1 MNFVE
6 VEVHDAVLVGP
17 IDEVHEGMGGEPE
30 VVERGI
36 EGLVDILIVFE
47 DVLQE
52 HGGLAHTAGAFDAYE
67 AGIPVDLGIEIALES
82 QVNLGELAMI
92 GIEQGL

>member
-1 MNFVE
+1 MYFVE
-6 VEVHDAVLVGP
+6 VETHDAVLVGP
-17 IDEVHEGMGGEPE
+17 IDEIHEGVGGEPE
-30 VVERGI
+30 VVKRGI
-36 EGLVDILIVFE
+36 EGLIDVLIVFK

-52 HGGLAHTAGAFDAYE
+52 HGGLAHATRAFDAYE
-67 AGIPVDLGIEIALES
+67 AGIPVDLGIEITLEA